1 MKPELSVIIPSYNE
15 KENVPKILEAFKLFL
30 QETLLYIQL
39 VFIDDGSDDGTAEE
53 FRKYEVE
60 NADIKVVKLS
70 RNFGSHA
77 AIRAGIKEADSDCC
91 MLYYMDMSEPIEY
104 IKVYYDKLKEGYN
117 LVYSDRIGYKGSL
130 GSRIF
135 GQLVIKYIEN
145 TYPENG
151 VSCLAFDKKIKD
163 ELNRNVENNSS
174 IFFQIFQL
182 GYKKISIPTQ
192 HVEREHGVSKWTL
205 KKKIKLFIDSFVMFS
220 YMPIRM
226 ISIIGILF
234 AIFGFLWA
242 LFIVICKLFGIIDFS
257 LGWPTISSILLIGFG
272 ITNISLGI
280 ISEYLVRTLD
290 ASRKR
295 PVFIVD
301 EIYKKDRHTEE
312 ASGEAVKL

>member
-1 MKPELSVIIPSYNE
+1 MKPDLSVIIPAYNE
-15 KENVPKILEAFKLFL
+15 AENVSAIMDAFKNFL
-30 QETLLYIQL
+30 KRTSINIQL
-39 VFIDDGSDDGTAEE
+39 VFVDDGSSDNTIDCISEYTYIGC
-53 FRKYEVE
+53 EVK
-60 NADIKVVKLS
+60 IVKLS

-77 AIRAGIKEADSDCC
+77 AIRAGIKSADADDC
-91 MLYYMDMSEPIEY
+91 MFYYMDMSEPIDY
-104 IKVYYDKLKEGYN
+104 IETYYKELKNGYN

-135 GQLVIKYIEN
+135 AKLVVKYIEQ
-145 TYPENG
+145 TYPLKG
-151 VSCLAFDKKIKD
+151 VSVLAFDKKIKD
-163 ELNRNVENNSS
+163 ELNNNIENNSS

-182 GYKKISIPTQ
+182 GYKKRAILTEHI
-192 HVEREHGVSKWTL
+192 ERKRGASKWTL

-226 ISIIGILF
+226 ISGIGIILAILGF
-234 AIFGFLWA
+234 IWAIF
-242 LFIVICKLFGIIDFS
+242 IIICKLFNLIDFS

-295 PVFIVD
+295 PVFIID
-301 EIYKKDRHTEE
+301 EVYYKDANTN
-312 ASGEAVKL
+312 